1 MRLIDADVLKE
12 MIPTTDVDFFENCR
26 NCSLLYK
33 EQVLE
38 LIDMTPTIDQWI
50 PCSERLPKPNR
61 HDELNVDVY
70 YLAQTE
76 FGDMIVASYN
86 ESHEGTKWWEQMY
99 SYRIFDDE
107 IVAWMPLPE
116 PYKGAR
122 TSENNNRF

>member
-50 PCSERLPKPNR
+50 PCSERLPEPNR
-61 HDELNVDVY
+61 HDALNVDVY

-86 ESHEGTKWWEQMY
+86 ESHEGTKWWEQIY

-116 PYKGAR
+116 PYKEAR
-122 TSENNNRF
+122 TNESNNRF

>member
-1 MRLIDADVLKE
+1 MRLIDIDAFRKVNGMADNCVGCERDAKE
-12 MIPTTDVDFFENCR
+12 CNYDRIYTLMDFCT
-26 NCSLLYK
+26 LLDCAPI
-33 EQVLE
+33 VN
-38 LIDMTPTIDQWI
+38 QWI
-50 PCSERLPKPNR
+50 PCSERLPEPNR

-116 PYKGAR
+116 KYKG
-122 TSENNNRF
+122 E

>member
-50 PCSERLPKPNR
+50 PCSERLPEPNR
-61 HDELNVDVY
+61 HDALNVDVY

-86 ESHEGTKWWEQMY
+86 ESHEGTKWWEQIY

-116 PYKGAR
+116 PWKGEA
-122 TSENNNRF
+122 E

>member
-1 MRLIDADVLKE
+1 MSE
-12 MIPTTDVDFFENCR
+12 
-26 NCSLLYK
+26 
-33 EQVLE
+33 
-38 LIDMTPTIDQWI
+38 WI

-86 ESHEGTKWWEQMY
+86 ESHEGTIWWEQMY
-99 SYRIFDDE
+99 AHRIFDDE

-116 PYKGAR
+116 PYKG
-122 TSENNNRF
+122 E